1 MHTCPVCG
9 CECDCQGDIE
19 DHHNESLSATCECYC
34 VEFAEDVDTLR
45 HTLDDDDRGG
55 LHRERP
61 LEEFDEDNN
70 NSGDAA
76 RKE

>member
-34 VEFAEDVDTLR
+34 VECADDMDTLR

-61 LEEFDEDNN
+61 IEEFDDEP

>member
-19 DHHNESLSATCECYC
+19 DHHNESLSATCECPC
-34 VEFAEDVDTLR
+34 VECADDMDTLR

-55 LHRERP
+55 LDREGCMSG
-61 LEEFDEDNN
+61 LLFTNDDEP
-70 NSGDAA
+70 
-76 RKE
+76 EM